1 MEQTREERKARLAA
15 QAADGVLAMAEYR
28 ALEQTTRANT
38 ERLRAARLARGAF
51 EAPQLQETAA
61 KPSQAISDE
70 MLALSA

>member
-1 MEQTREERKARLAA
+1 MTSMEQTREERKARLAA

-51 EAPQLQETAA
+51 EAPQSRETAKPRPR
-61 KPSQAISDE
+61 KPSQKRR
-70 MLALSA
+70 